1 MNRPYFSA
9 LPSDIQIS
17 LYEACDFCPPKNS
30 FSDFTD
36 FRLERYFYLRCDQPK
51 SFIY

>member
-17 LYEACDFCPPKNS
+17 LYEACDFCSPKNS

-36 FRLERYFYLRCDQPK
+36 FRLERYFYLRCDQSK

>member
-1 MNRPYFSA
+1 MNKPYFSA
-9 LPSDIQIS
+9 LPPDIQIL
-17 LYEACDFCPPKNS
+17 LYEAYDFCPPKNS

>member
-17 LYEACDFCPPKNS
+17 LYEACDFCPPKNG
-30 FSDFTD
+30 FIDFTD
-36 FRLERYFYLRCDQPK
+36 FRLERYFYLRCDQSK